1 MINSR
6 GDAWPDARR
15 GVTLL
20 HCLGTEGQWLFYT
33 LPEQGATYDEA
44 MAALVKHFVP
54 KVNALACKHTFR
66 QHLQWTDK
74 TVTQYVAALRALAA
88 PCGFGPMENETVR
101 DQLIAN
107 AYLSAVKEKLL
118 LEEDLTLDKALTIT
132 CQVEAAVK
140 NTTLLSPASAV
151 PAATVQAVDAANSI
165 NSRLQ
170 HLFSGEKARNG
181 NNANAS
187 DVAVTST
194 WLMTKTVQLQQ

>member
-15 GVTLL
+15 RATLL
-20 HCLGTEGQWLFYT
+20 HCLGTEGQRLFYT

-54 KVNALACKHTFR
+54 KVNVLVCRHAFR
-66 QHLQWTDK
+66 QRLQRTDE
-74 TVTQYVAALRALAA
+74 TVTPYVAALRALAA
-88 PCGFGPMENETVR
+88 PCGFGQMESEMIR
-101 DQLIAN
+101 DQLIVN

-118 LEEDLTLDKALTIT
+118 LEEDPTLDTALTIT

-140 NTTLLSPASAV
+140 NTILLSPASAF
-151 PAATVQAVDAANSI
+151 PAATVQAVAVHFRGKSQVVNS
-165 NSRLQ
+165 
-170 HLFSGEKARNG
+170 

-194 WLMTKTVQLQQ
+194 WPMTKTVQLQQ